1 MKALVRCKACGFIMD
16 ALKVEDVCPACGVPS
31 KMFEAFTDNISE
43 KRKWIL
49 DRHLHPVILHGPQ
62 GLVAFLF
69 LFACALPFLSGT
81 LHDQLAATVKVLA
94 FCLPFTLVAA
104 FLSGLLDAKVRFR
117 RYGTPIL
124 RKKIVLG
131 IIFFVLSLVLLL
143 VTQTAA
149 APEGPAYV
157 AATVIVSGLALSC
170 GVVLGLLGGTILHA
184 RFPG

>member
-16 ALKVEDVCPACGVPS
+16 AQKVEDVCPACGVPS

-49 DRHLHPVILHGPQ
+49 DRHIHPVILHGPQ

-69 LFACALPFLSGT
+69 LFTCALPFLSGA
-81 LHDQLAATVKVLA
+81 LHDQLAATIRVMA
-94 FCLPFTLVAA
+94 FCLPFTLVGA
-104 FLSGLLDAKVRFR
+104 FFSGLLDAKVRFR

-131 IIFFVLSLVLLL
+131 IAFFVLSLVLLF
-143 VTQTAA
+143 VTQTAPV
-149 APEGPAYV
+149 PEGAAYV
-157 AATVIVSGLALSC
+157 ATVVVSGLALAC
-170 GVVLGLLGGTILHA
+170 GVVLGLLGGSILHA